1 MTNDQTIT
9 MKRLRWQCRRG
20 MLELDTLLHGF
31 LANGYEQLNAQQRDR
46 FQQLLSYPDQAL
58 FEMLMGRMQAT
69 DSKVQD
75 VILAIRHSARAG
87 T

>member
-1 MTNDQTIT
+1 

-31 LANGYEQLNAQQRDR
+31 LANGYEQLNTQQRDR

-69 DSKVQD
+69 DAKVQD
-75 VILAIRHSARAG
+75 VIHAIRYSARVRA
-87 T
+87 